1 VADSVVQIARDLLE
15 LFYRN
20 NPCSKGYIGDTLS
33 AGRPQSARLHIPT
46 IRLVLIIA

>member
-1 VADSVVQIARDLLE
+1 MADSVVQIARDLLE

-20 NPCSKGYIGDTLS
+20 NPCSKGYIGDALS